1 MNNLERFKKALNWEP
16 IDRLMT
22 YDYLDN
28 REILVQHGGFDSEF
42 RGRIGH
48 ALVGGL
54 IEALVVNA
62 THVSDLAC
70 LKWVRLSAG

>member
-28 REILVQHGGFDSEF
+28 REILVQHGGFESSK
-42 RGRIGH
+42 
-48 ALVGGL
+48 
-54 IEALVVNA
+54 
-62 THVSDLAC
+62 T
-70 LKWVRLSAG
+70 

>member
-28 REILVQHGGFDSEF
+28 REILVQHGGFDSSKTYTTNNAGVLI
-42 RGRIGH
+42 RGE
-48 ALVGGL
+48 LVRQTN
-54 IEALVVNA
+54 ESEP
-62 THVSDLAC
+62 H
-70 LKWVRLSAG
+70 